1 MKFTIIILIILL
13 LLFLP
18 LPIKIKVEYI
28 NNNLTLKLYKH
39 TIFSSKKGVENKY
52 LRRAIKK
59 DKDNLK
65 NNKNATTSKPQKNL
79 SIKKLYKN
87 ITYNKFKPK
96 IKISGS
102 LTYGLEDAALC
113 AILYGLICN
122 FPNLLYFLLSSI
134 FKVKNLSLDINPK
147 FNTFI
152 LSFGITSIFYFNIA
166 NIIYMLYLVIKSRE
180 IKEVAPK

>member
-28 NNNLTLKLYKH
+28 NNNLALKLYKH
-39 TIFSSKKGVENKY
+39 TIFSSEKGIKNKHLRKAFKKEKSSKKNK
-52 LRRAIKK
+52 KS
-59 DKDNLK
+59 
-65 NNKNATTSKPQKNL
+65 SKPKKIL
-79 SIKKLYKN
+79 SIKKLYRN
-87 ITYNKFKPK
+87 ITCNKFKPK
-96 IKISGS
+96 IKISCS

-134 FKVKNLSLDINPK
+134 FKVKNLSFDINPK

-152 LSFGITSIFYFNIA
+152 LSFGISSIFYFNIA
-166 NIIYMLYLVIKSRE
+166 NIIYMLYLVSKSRE